1 MSDSEKL
8 RKTYG
13 NLCLALSL
21 FLLALGISSIWL
33 AVLFPLS
40 SFLAL
45 PLAIFFFFPG
55 WIYSAMDA
63 YNYFVDVSKER
74 FEDSDKAKLLR
85 VNGLIYLAWSFAFFA
100 IGICC
105 WWGVFVF
112 WGIIGFILLLIFFT
126 CLIMFGLFID
136 KACSKFMAIKKHFDE
151 ER

>member
-21 FLLALGISSIWL
+21 FLLTLSISSIWC
-33 AVLFPLS
+33 AVVFPPSAILVIPFALF
-40 SFLAL
+40 
-45 PLAIFFFFPG
+45 IFFPCCIF
-55 WIYSAMDA
+55 SAIDA
-63 YNYFVDVSKER
+63 YDYFVDVSKER

-85 VNGLIYLAWSFAFFA
+85 VNGLIYLAWSFTFFA

-105 WWGVFVF
+105 LWGIFVF

>member
-33 AVLFPLS
+33 AVVFPPSAIGVIPFALF
-40 SFLAL
+40 
-45 PLAIFFFFPG
+45 IFFPCCIF
-55 WIYSAMDA
+55 SAIDA
-63 YNYFVDVSKER
+63 YDYFVDVSKER

-85 VNGLIYLAWSFAFFA
+85 VNGLIYLAWSFTFFT

-105 WWGVFVF
+105 LWGVFVF
-112 WGIIGFILLLIFFT
+112 WGNISFVLLILFFS
-126 CLIMFGLFID
+126 CLCIFCGCID
-136 KACSKFMAIKKHFDE
+136 EACSKFMAIKKYFDE